1 MKKSKFFLIPT
12 ICFSVASGG
21 LFACGGG
28 ANYSTT
34 NSESLGNTEY
44 YTAFTDEEVDI
55 FQSSFGFV
63 IPFVQNT
70 RYSVEEYEGYNGD
83 LLAYEYGW
91 SFITELSTAEACEE
105 YVELLQED
113 ESYNYEYR
121 QNGYYYFSRDGYF
134 VKVAYY
140 WMKSCYGLDVYV
152 YSYQFEENQSSD
164 VGTENDS
171 SDTSV
176 EDDAPIEAVGL
187 IYEDDSARGYYS
199 VIGLGTCEDGVVRIP
214 DTYKGLPVMWIR
226 SQAFYGREDITEV
239 VIGNNVQYI
248 ENYVFALCYN
258 LKSVTIGN
266 KVESIGQYT
275 FLKCEALENVFVPQ
289 SVCWIANS
297 TFRGCTSLQSVVF
310 ENKTGWRLVSG
321 EKFSEEELSDGSKN
335 AEYLTDIYASSTWK
349 RE

>member
-1 MKKSKFFLIPT
+1 MRKSRFLILT
-12 ICFSVASGG
+12 LSSIFASVGF
-21 LFACGGG
+21 FACDNGTENS
-28 ANYSTT
+28 AA
-34 NSESLGNTEY
+34 NSENLGNTEY
-44 YTAFTDEEVDI
+44 YTAFTDEEISI

-63 IPFVQNT
+63 IPFVPNT

-105 YVELLQED
+105 YVELLQSD
-113 ESYNYEYR
+113 EAYNYEYS
-121 QNGYYYFSRDGYF
+121 QDGYFYFSRDGYF
-134 VKVAYY
+134 VKVAHY

-164 VGTENDS
+164 AGTENDS

-176 EDDAPIEAVGL
+176 EDDAPVETVGL

-199 VIGLGTCEDGVVRIP
+199 VIGLGACEDGVVRIP

-248 ENYVFALCYN
+248 ESYAFALCSN
-258 LKSVTIGN
+258 LKSVTIGS
-266 KVESIGQYT
+266 KVESIAHHT
-275 FLKCEALENVFVPQ
+275 FLKCEGLESVFIPQ
-289 SVCWIANS
+289 SVRFIENS
-297 TFRGCTSLQSVVF
+297 TFRECTGLQSVTF
-310 ENKTGWRLVSG
+310 ENKTGWRTISG
-321 EKFSEEELSDGSKN
+321 KKFTEEELSDG
-335 AEYLTDIYASSTWK
+335 AQTATYLKETYVSDAW
-349 RE
+349 RRD